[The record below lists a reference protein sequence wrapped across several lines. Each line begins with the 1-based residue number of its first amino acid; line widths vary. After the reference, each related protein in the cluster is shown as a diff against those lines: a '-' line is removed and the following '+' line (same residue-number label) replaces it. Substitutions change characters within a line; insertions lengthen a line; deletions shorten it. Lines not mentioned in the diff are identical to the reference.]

1 MHSMCDNHGP
11 SWPAPSPNHQ
21 AAMSGDAQ
29 WKFARNLGTVE
40 TAMPIQMVAH
50 EPHLRPPP
58 VTQRI
63 FAFPARHAHPRVGSR
78 ACPHQH
84 TGGVSL
90 CGACAVGH
98 VSRAHRYAKAC
109 HPTSWQR
116 GSHPTWVTVRSRPP
130 RTSGR
135 RGGVGGGGGRQHPR
149 TVQQCLLPRASM
161 CLSMLVVRDN
171 TPTQQHPP
179 SARCRRGRGGRLS
192 VPCVAST
199 L

>member
-11 SWPAPSPNHQ
+11 PWPAPSPNHQ

-63 FAFPARHAHPRVGSR
+63 FAFPARPPGSH

-98 VSRAHRYAKAC
+98 VSRAHRSAKAC

-135 RGGVGGGGGRQHPR
+135 GGEWGEGGGTNPLSRYNNACCQGPQCASA
-149 TVQQCLLPRASM
+149 CLLCGITS
-161 CLSMLVVRDN
+161 
-171 TPTQQHPP
+171 PP
-179 SARCRRGRGGRLS
+179 SNIRPVHGAGEGEAG
-192 VPCVAST
+192 A
-199 L
+199 